1 MLISEAVSDIK
12 SQDLVLPEF
21 QREYVW
27 NREQARQLL
36 VSLTRKYPVG
46 GLLFW
51 KTQNPPELK
60 NVDDMPEKFG
70 TVQVMLDGQQRLT
83 TLYMLMTGDIPP
95 YYTEEDLTTD
105 MRNLH
110 FNLDDGDFQ
119 YFQPVRMRDDPRWI
133 RVVDCF
139 DAEPPNVFNI
149 AKETYDDVEVAFQ
162 KADLYTSNLS
172 NLRGIRNVD
181 LPIQLIPAEAS
192 LDDAID
198 VFDRVN
204 SQGTRLTEAELALT
218 HVTGKWSLA
227 RRTLK
232 ARSDY
237 LKQHRFDFDLTFMTR
252 ALVCTA
258 TDHALFEYI
267 HSVAGPRLEEGW
279 AQLSKILDY
288 IVGILP
294 SHAHISSTRDMST
307 TNSLIPIVRFLS
319 LHNEVFRTDAS
330 LRGAIHWLHLSQIH
344 QRYSASTNSSLES
357 DVTIVNREDAPWRS
371 LLNQITDQRG
381 RLDILP
387 DDFEGR
393 GARHPLYRMS
403 LVLAKAHG
411 AVDWF
416 NGVPL
421 DAPIGVT
428 YGIHSHHV
436 FPQGELYKMVT
447 AGTAIWIAKQW
458 TPLRIESS

>member
-1 MLISEAVSDIK
+1 
-12 SQDLVLPEF
+12 
-21 QREYVW
+21 
-27 NREQARQLL
+27 
-36 VSLTRKYPVG
+36 
-46 GLLFW
+46 
-51 KTQNPPELK
+51 
-60 NVDDMPEKFG
+60 
-70 TVQVMLDGQQRLT
+70 
-83 TLYMLMTGDIPP
+83 
-95 YYTEEDLTTD
+95 
-105 MRNLH
+105 
-110 FNLDDGDFQ
+110 
-119 YFQPVRMRDDPRWI
+119 
-133 RVVDCF
+133 
-139 DAEPPNVFNI
+139 
-149 AKETYDDVEVAFQ
+149 
-162 KADLYTSNLS
+162 
-172 NLRGIRNVD
+172 
-181 LPIQLIPAEAS
+181 
-192 LDDAID
+192 
-198 VFDRVN
+198 
-204 SQGTRLTEAELALT
+204 
-218 HVTGKWSLA
+218 
-227 RRTLK
+227 
-232 ARSDY
+232 
-237 LKQHRFDFDLTFMTR
+237 MTR

-436 FPQGELYKMVT
+436 FPQGELYKNGYSRDSHLDRQTVDS
-447 AGTAIWIAKQW
+447 IANRVFLSGETNMSIGSKLPEEYLPEVEERYPGALASQFIPMD
-458 TPLRIESS
+458 TQL